1 MDAVICASDAL
12 AEGGHGVRFTV
23 EQNGERL
30 AAFAVR
36 YRGEVHAYLNRCA
49 HRGVELDWNPGE
61 FFDRERRTLV
71 CATHDARYAPDTG
84 VCNAGPCVG
93 GRLVK
98 LGVRERDQQ
107 VTLIEEDGLHLAHSR
122 NA

>member
-1 MDAVICASDAL
+1 VDAVICASDRL
-12 AEGGHGVRFTV
+12 AEGGRGVRFAV

-36 YRGEVHAYLNRCA
+36 YRGAVHAYVNRCA

-61 FFDRERRTLV
+61 FFDGEGYELV

-84 VCNAGPCVG
+84 LCTAGPCAG
-93 GRLVK
+93 GCLLK
-98 LGVRERDQQ
+98 LPVRECDRR
-107 VTLIEEDGLHLAHSR
+107 VTLIEGDGLHLAKS
-122 NA
+122 AD